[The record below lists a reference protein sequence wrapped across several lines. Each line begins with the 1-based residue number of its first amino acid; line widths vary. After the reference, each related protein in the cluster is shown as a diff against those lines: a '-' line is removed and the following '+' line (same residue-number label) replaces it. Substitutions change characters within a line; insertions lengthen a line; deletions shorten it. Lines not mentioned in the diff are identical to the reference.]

1 MFLQVRFLSLCISQI
16 WSTFLWWRLSPWL
29 HDANEWIML
38 TGYGLL
44 DIWLEAMD
52 FGMQACAYV

>member
-1 MFLQVRFLSLCISQI
+1 
-16 WSTFLWWRLSPWL
+16 
-29 HDANEWIML
+29 ML

-52 FGMQACAYV
+52 FGMQACAYVWDCLDCLQTVLGCFGDLGGVVTGKLGLDVL